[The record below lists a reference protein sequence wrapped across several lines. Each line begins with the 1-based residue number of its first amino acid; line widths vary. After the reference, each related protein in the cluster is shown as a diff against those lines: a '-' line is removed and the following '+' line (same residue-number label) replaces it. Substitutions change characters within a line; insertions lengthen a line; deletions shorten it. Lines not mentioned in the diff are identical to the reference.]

1 MSEAAAK
8 TGSVPDATLGAVRV
22 GVDVGG
28 TFTDLVLADTR
39 HGAQRVV
46 VHKVPSTPEDQS
58 VGVVG
63 GVLELCRMADIG
75 PGDIDVLL
83 HGTTVATN
91 MVIERKGAE
100 VGMITTRGFRDIL
113 HMARHK
119 RPHNFSLQFDVPW
132 QSAPLIKRR
141 NRLVVSERILPP
153 DGAIAVP
160 LDEDEVREAAEL
172 FRKRKLDA
180 VVVAFLFSFL
190 NDAHERRA
198 KEIVLE
204 VMPDAYVCTSSE
216 VVNTIREYERFST
229 VAMNAYIGPRTSSY
243 LRRLQDRLREG
254 GMHAPVR
261 IMQSNGGIS
270 TVENSIARPVGLL
283 LSGPAGGVIGARA
296 TGQACGVADV
306 ITIDIGG
313 TSADISV
320 IRGGELTIKN
330 SRDTQVALLPVLVP
344 MLDIDAIGAGGGSIA
359 YIDAGGAFR
368 VGPRSAGADPGPA
381 CYGRGGTEPTVTD
394 AQVVLGRLD
403 PDRFL
408 GGDLMIDRDLAVRAI
423 ETHLAGPLG
432 VSVTD
437 AALGVLRVVNN
448 TMALAINGN
457 SVAKGID
464 PRGFSLMAFGGAG
477 PLHGVALAEIVA
489 ARDVISP
496 LHPGVTAAIGL
507 LEAEL
512 QYEYTRSVLV
522 VLSTAGTAELA
533 RLEHAFAE
541 LRHEGA
547 AQLES
552 DGIPASQRQFARVL
566 ECRYIGQGFELRAAV
581 PDGPID
587 AGCMQAVIKNFYDA
601 HLQVY
606 GHAFEDQGVEA
617 ITVRLIARGV
627 TDTLRLPEI
636 AHGGRIDPSE
646 ARLYVRTTVFDD
658 GQALDTPRFA
668 RDRLRAEDTVQGP
681 AIITQHNST
690 TIVPPGYTARMLS
703 HGDILISR

>member
-1 MSEAAAK
+1 MSEMK
-8 TGSVPDATLGAVRV
+8 TGQVRV

-58 VGVVG
+58 IGVVT
-63 GVLELCRMADIG
+63 GVVELCRMAG
-75 PGDIDVLL
+75 LVPGDIDALF

-91 MVIERKGAE
+91 MVIERKGAS

-141 NRLVVSERILPP
+141 NRLVVTERILPP
-153 DGAIAVP
+153 DGTIATP
-160 LDEDEVREAAEL
+160 LDEAEVRAAAAL
-172 FRKRKLDA
+172 FARRKLDA

-198 KEIVLE
+198 KAIVQE
-204 VMPDAYVCTSSE
+204 AMPDAYVCTSSE

-243 LRRLQDRLREG
+243 LRQLQGRLREAGMG
-254 GMHAPVR
+254 GAVR

-296 TGQACGVADV
+296 TGQACGVADI

-320 IRGGELTIKN
+320 IRGGALTIKN
-330 SRDTQVALLPVLVP
+330 ARDTQVALLPVLVP
-344 MLDIDAIGAGGGSIA
+344 MLDVDAIGAGGGSIA
-359 YIDAGGAFR
+359 YVDAGGAFR
-368 VGPRSAGADPGPA
+368 VGPRSAGAAPGPA
-381 CYGRGGTEPTVTD
+381 CYGQGGEEPTVTD

-408 GGDLMIDRDLAVRAI
+408 GGDLAIDRDLAHRAI

-432 VSVTD
+432 LSVTE
-437 AALGVLRVVNN
+437 AALGVLRIINN

-507 LEAEL
+507 LETEL
-512 QYEYTRSVLV
+512 QYEYTRSVLL
-522 VLSTAGTAELA
+522 VLSTAGTAERA
-533 RLEHAFAE
+533 RLEQAFAD
-541 LRHEGA
+541 LHREGA
-547 AQLES
+547 AQLDS
-552 DGIPASQRQFARVL
+552 DGVPDGLRHFDRVL
-566 ECRYIGQGFELRAAV
+566 ECRYVGQGFELRAAV

-587 AGCMQAVIKNFYDA
+587 ADGVRAVVKDFYDA

-606 GHAFEDQGVEA
+606 GHAFDDQQVEA
-617 ITVRLIARGV
+617 VTLRLIARGV
-627 TDTLRLPEI
+627 TDTLHLPEI
-636 AHGGRIDPSE
+636 AHGGRHDPAE
-646 ARLYVRTTVFDD
+646 ALMYVRDTIFDD
-658 GQALDTPRFA
+658 GQSRPTPRYA
-668 RDRLRAEDTVQGP
+668 RGKLLAEDTVAGP

-703 HGDILISR
+703 HGDLLIAR

>member
-1 MSEAAAK
+1 MSETIK
-8 TGSVPDATLGAVRV
+8 TGQVRV

-39 HGAQRVV
+39 HGGQVVV

-58 VGVVG
+58 IGVVT
-63 GVLELCRMADIG
+63 GVVELCRMAGIA
-75 PGDIDVLL
+75 PGDIDALF

-91 MVIERKGAE
+91 MIIERKGAT

-141 NRLVVSERILPP
+141 DRLVVTERILPP
-153 DGAIAVP
+153 DGTVAVP
-160 LDEDEVREAAEL
+160 LDEDEVRAAAAL
-172 FRKRKLDA
+172 FARRKLDA

-190 NDAHERRA
+190 NDTHERRA
-198 KEIVLE
+198 KAIVQE
-204 VMPDAYVCTSSE
+204 AMPDAYVCTSSE

-243 LRRLQDRLREG
+243 LQQLQGRLRQA
-254 GMHAPVR
+254 GMCGAVR

-296 TGQACGVADV
+296 TGQACGVGDI

-320 IRGGELTIKN
+320 IRGGALTIKN
-330 SRDTQVALLPVLVP
+330 ARDTQVALLPVLVP
-344 MLDIDAIGAGGGSIA
+344 MLDVDAIGAGGGSIA
-359 YIDAGGAFR
+359 YVDAGGAFR
-368 VGPRSAGADPGPA
+368 VGPRSAGASPGPA
-381 CYGRGGTEPTVTD
+381 CYGRGGEEPTVTD

-403 PDRFL
+403 PDLFL
-408 GGDLMIDRDLAVRAI
+408 GGDLAIDRDLAHRAI

-432 VSVTD
+432 LSVTET
-437 AALGVLRVVNN
+437 ALGVLRIINN

-507 LEAEL
+507 LETEL
-512 QYEYTRSVLV
+512 QYEYTRSLLI
-522 VLSTAGTAELA
+522 VLSTAGATERA
-533 RLEHAFAE
+533 RLEQAFTD
-541 LRHEGA
+541 LQREGA
-547 AQLES
+547 AQLDS
-552 DGIPASQRQFARVL
+552 DRVPDGLRYFDRVL
-566 ECRYIGQGFELRAAV
+566 ECRYVGQGFELRASV
-581 PDGPID
+581 PDGVID
-587 AGCMQAVIKNFYDA
+587 EACLQVVVKDFYNV

-606 GHAFEDQGVEA
+606 GHAFDDQQVEA
-617 ITVRLIARGV
+617 VTLRLIARGV
-627 TDTLRLPEI
+627 TETLHLPEI
-636 AHGGRIDPSE
+636 AHGGRHDPAE
-646 ARLYVRTTVFDD
+646 ALMYVRDTIFDN
-658 GQALDTPRFA
+658 GQSCPTPRYA
-668 RDRLRAEDTVQGP
+668 RAKLLAEDTVTGP

-690 TIVPPGYTARMLS
+690 TIVPPGYIARMLS
-703 HGDILISR
+703 HGDLLIAR

>member
-1 MSEAAAK
+1 MSETIK
-8 TGSVPDATLGAVRV
+8 TGQVRV

-39 HGAQRVV
+39 HGGQVVV

-58 VGVVG
+58 IGVVS
-63 GVLELCRMADIG
+63 GVVELCRMAGIA
-75 PGDIDVLL
+75 PGDIDALF

-91 MVIERKGAE
+91 MIIERKGAT

-141 NRLVVSERILPP
+141 DRLVVTERILPP
-153 DGAIAVP
+153 DGTVAVP
-160 LDEDEVREAAEL
+160 LDEDEVRAAAAL
-172 FRKRKLDA
+172 FARRKLDA

-190 NDAHERRA
+190 NDTHERRA
-198 KEIVLE
+198 KAIVQE
-204 VMPDAYVCTSSE
+204 AMPDAYVCTSSE

-243 LRRLQDRLREG
+243 LQQLQGRLREA
-254 GMHAPVR
+254 GMCGAVR

-296 TGQACGVADV
+296 TGQACGVGDI

-320 IRGGELTIKN
+320 IRGGALTIKN
-330 SRDTQVALLPVLVP
+330 ARDTQVALLPVLVP
-344 MLDIDAIGAGGGSIA
+344 MLDVDAIGAGGGSIA
-359 YIDAGGAFR
+359 YVDAGGAFR
-368 VGPRSAGADPGPA
+368 VGPRSAGASPGPA
-381 CYGRGGTEPTVTD
+381 CYGRGGEEPTVTD

-403 PDRFL
+403 PDLFL
-408 GGDLMIDRDLAVRAI
+408 GGDLAIDRDLAHRAI

-432 VSVTD
+432 LSVTE
-437 AALGVLRVVNN
+437 AALGVLRIINN

-507 LEAEL
+507 LETEL
-512 QYEYTRSVLV
+512 QYEYTRSLLI
-522 VLSTAGTAELA
+522 VLSTAGATERA
-533 RLEHAFAE
+533 RLEQAFTD
-541 LRHEGA
+541 LQREGA
-547 AQLES
+547 AQLDS
-552 DGIPASQRQFARVL
+552 DRVPDGLRYFDRVL
-566 ECRYIGQGFELRAAV
+566 ECRYVGQGFELRASV
-581 PDGPID
+581 PDGVID
-587 AGCMQAVIKNFYDA
+587 EACLQVVVKDFYNV

-606 GHAFEDQGVEA
+606 GHAFDDQQVEA
-617 ITVRLIARGV
+617 VTLRLIARGV
-627 TDTLRLPEI
+627 TETLHLPEI
-636 AHGGRIDPSE
+636 AHGGRHDPAE
-646 ARLYVRTTVFDD
+646 ALMYVRDTIFDN
-658 GQALDTPRFA
+658 GQSCPTPRYA
-668 RDRLRAEDTVQGP
+668 RAKLLAEDTVTGP

-690 TIVPPGYTARMLS
+690 TIVPPGYIARMLS
-703 HGDILISR
+703 HGDLLIAR

>member
-1 MSEAAAK
+1 MSETVEK
-8 TGSVPDATLGAVRV
+8 TGLVRA

-28 TFTDLVLADTR
+28 TFTDFVLADTR
-39 HGAQRVV
+39 HGTQRVV

-58 VGVVG
+58 IGVVRG
-63 GVLELCRMADIG
+63 LLELCRMADIG

-153 DGAIAVP
+153 DGAIAMP

-229 VAMNAYIGPRTSSY
+229 VAMNAYIGPRTASY
-243 LRRLQDRLREG
+243 LTRLQGRLREG

-270 TVENSIARPVGLL
+270 TVENSIARSVGLL

-296 TGQACGVADV
+296 TGQACGVSDV

-394 AQVVLGRLD
+394 AQVALGRLD

-408 GGDLMIDRDLAVRAI
+408 GGDLSIDRDLAIHAI
-423 ETHLAGPLG
+423 ETHLAGPLKL
-432 VSVTD
+432 SVTE
-437 AALGVLRVVNN
+437 AALGVLRIVNN

-512 QYEYTRSVLV
+512 QYEYTRSVLM
-522 VLSTAGTAELA
+522 VLSTAGPAELA
-533 RLEHAFAE
+533 RLEQAFAE
-541 LRHEGA
+541 LEREGA

-552 DGIPASQRQFARVL
+552 DGIPATQWQFGRVL
-566 ECRYIGQGFELRAAV
+566 ECRYVGQGFELRAAV

-587 AGCMQAVIKNFYDA
+587 ARCVQAVIKNFYDA

-606 GHAFEDQGVEA
+606 GHAFEDQSVEA
-617 ITVRLIARGV
+617 ITVRLIARGA

-636 AHGGRIDPSE
+636 AHGGRSDPDG
-646 ARLYVRTTVFDD
+646 ARMYIRETVFDN

-668 RDRLRAEDTVQGP
+668 RDRLLAEDTVQGP

-703 HGDILISR
+703 HGDILIAR

>member
-1 MSEAAAK
+1 MSETIK
-8 TGSVPDATLGAVRV
+8 TGQVRV

-39 HGAQRVV
+39 HGGQIVV

-58 VGVVG
+58 IGVVT
-63 GVLELCRMADIG
+63 GVVELCRMARIA
-75 PGDIDVLL
+75 PGDIDALF

-91 MVIERKGAE
+91 MIIERKGAS

-141 NRLVVSERILPP
+141 DRLVVTERILPP
-153 DGAIAVP
+153 DGTVAVP
-160 LDEDEVREAAEL
+160 LDEDEVRAAAAL
-172 FRKRKLDA
+172 FARRKLDA

-190 NDAHERRA
+190 NDVHERRA
-198 KEIVLE
+198 KAIVQE
-204 VMPDAYVCTSSE
+204 AMPDAYVCTSSE

-243 LRRLQDRLREG
+243 LQQLQGRLREA
-254 GMHAPVR
+254 GMCGAVR

-296 TGQACGVADV
+296 TGQACGVGDI

-320 IRGGELTIKN
+320 IRGGALTIKN
-330 SRDTQVALLPVLVP
+330 ARDTQVALLPVLVP
-344 MLDIDAIGAGGGSIA
+344 MLDVDAIGAGGGSIA
-359 YIDAGGAFR
+359 YVDAGGAFR
-368 VGPRSAGADPGPA
+368 VGPRSAGASPGPA
-381 CYGRGGTEPTVTD
+381 CYGRGGEEPTVTD

-403 PDRFL
+403 PDLFL
-408 GGDLMIDRDLAVRAI
+408 GGDLAIDRDLAHRAI

-432 VSVTD
+432 LSVTE
-437 AALGVLRVVNN
+437 AALGVLRIINN

-507 LEAEL
+507 LETEL
-512 QYEYTRSVLV
+512 QYEYTRSVLI
-522 VLSTAGTAELA
+522 VLSTAGATERA
-533 RLEHAFAE
+533 RLEQAFTD
-541 LRHEGA
+541 LQREGA
-547 AQLES
+547 AQLDS
-552 DGIPASQRQFARVL
+552 DRVPDGLRYFDRVL
-566 ECRYIGQGFELRAAV
+566 ECRYVGQGFELRASV
-581 PDGPID
+581 PDGVID
-587 AGCMQAVIKNFYDA
+587 EACLQAVVKDFYNV

-606 GHAFEDQGVEA
+606 GHAFDDQQVEA
-617 ITVRLIARGV
+617 VTLRLIARGV
-627 TDTLRLPEI
+627 TETLHLPEI
-636 AHGGRIDPSE
+636 AHGGRHNPAE
-646 ARLYVRTTVFDD
+646 ALMYVRDTIFDN
-658 GQALDTPRFA
+658 GQSCPTPRYA
-668 RDRLRAEDTVQGP
+668 RAKLLAEDTVTGP

-690 TIVPPGYTARMLS
+690 TIVPPGYIARMLS
-703 HGDILISR
+703 HGDLLIAR